1 MPSALP
7 DRLGPGLDIVSIG
20 INPSLYSVEKGY
32 NFARP
37 GNRFWPTLKAAQIV
51 VAELESGKAAMDILF
66 REHRIGFTDIVR
78 RATARADELN
88 EDDYRLGARAL
99 KRKLLK
105 HQPLIAWFQGV
116 SAFQKYLEH
125 AEGMKRKV
133 QSGLQAETIGA
144 TRIFVT
150 PNPSG
155 ANPAANPKALLPWY
169 VELRRLRDR
178 LSKDGKPQPSR

>member
-1 MPSALP
+1 MPSTLP
-7 DRLGPGLDIVSIG
+7 DRLGTGLDIVSIG
-20 INPSLYSVEKGY
+20 INPSLYSVEKGF

-37 GNRFWPTLKAAQIV
+37 GNRFWPTVEAARLV
-51 VAELESGKAAMDILF
+51 PVKLEPGKAAMHALF
-66 REHRIGFTDIVR
+66 HEHGIGFTDIVR

-88 EDDYRLGARAL
+88 EEDYRLGARLL

-125 AEGMKRKV
+125 AEGVKRKV

-155 ANPAANPKALLPWY
+155 ANPSANPKTLLPWY
-169 VELRRLRDR
+169 VELRRIRSRLRKGPPDSP
-178 LSKDGKPQPSR
+178 L